1 MTILCCAVLPSTR
14 TERPT
19 ESRRTVTELELKT
32 VTRTQGCNE
41 DLKNGA
47 VVPHGFRFSFE
58 EVPVLVKA
66 FRRMVR
72 ATEFDVSEMALT
84 TYLVAKAH
92 EAAFTAIPTFL
103 VRGFHHSATQV
114 LVGSDVRSPKE
125 LEGRR
130 VGVNRGYTVT
140 TGVWARAILQDQ
152 YGVDLSSITWVAS
165 GDEHVSEYQPP
176 FNVVASDGLALEDQ
190 LRRGDLAA
198 VVGANIDA
206 PDVVPLIPDAEE
218 AGRRAL
224 AECGLYPINHLVV
237 VKDEVLQKHPCIAVD
252 IFNAFGR
259 AKQRYVA
266 RLSAGILTNP
276 DKTDRMYEDVLTAT
290 GRDPLPYGIEPNRHT
305 LEHLIRSAVD
315 QKILVRPFPEVEEL
329 FAQDT
334 RQLTA

>member
-1 MTILCCAVLPSTR
+1 
-14 TERPT
+14 
-19 ESRRTVTELELKT
+19 VTELVLKT

-47 VVPHGFRFSFE
+47 VVPHGFRFAFE
-58 EVPVLVKA
+58 DVPVLVKA

-92 EAAFTAIPTFL
+92 GVAFTAIPTFL

-114 LVGSDVRSPKE
+114 LVGSDIRSPKD

-140 TGVWARAILQDQ
+140 TGVWARAILQEQ
-152 YGVDLSSITWVAS
+152 YGVDLSSITWVPS
-165 GDEHVSEYQPP
+165 GDEHVSQYRPP
-176 FNVVASDGLALEDQ
+176 TNVAASEGLSLADQ
-190 LRRGDLAA
+190 LRIGDLAA
-198 VVGANIDA
+198 VVGADIDA
-206 PDVVPLIPDAEE
+206 PDIVPLIPDAVE

-224 AECGLYPINHLVV
+224 TEHGLYPINHLVV
-237 VKDEVLQKHPCIAVD
+237 AKDEVLQQNPGIAID

-259 AKQRYVA
+259 AKQRYVT
-266 RLSAGILTNP
+266 RLSAGSLTNP
-276 DKTDRMYEDVLTAT
+276 DKTDRMYQNVLAVT
-290 GRDPLPYGIEPNRHT
+290 GRDPLPYGIEPNRHM

-315 QKILVRPFPEVEEL
+315 QKILERPVPLEEL
-329 FAQDT
+329 FAQGT
-334 RQLTA
+334 CHLTA